1 MRKAYRR
8 FCRTCRLQLDKDEHR
23 YCDGCRSALERKR
36 RLNVVTCPECK
47 GEGVSR
53 GYACPGFKPV
63 EIPCLR
69 CQGTK
74 TVPEEMLQWIKN
86 GMAIAKK
93 RRDAKITLR
102 DEAKRLGIQTSQLSD
117 MEMGMVK
124 ND

>member
-1 MRKAYRR
+1 MAD
-8 FCRTCRLQLDKDEHR
+8 DKT
-23 YCDGCRSALERKR
+23 
-36 RLNVVTCPECK
+36 VTCPDCK

-69 CQGTK
+69 CKGAK

-86 GMAIAKK
+86 GAAMTEK
-93 RRDAKITLR
+93 RRAAKIPLR
-102 DEAKRLGIQTSQLSD
+102 EEAKRLGIPASQLTD